1 MELSSVS
8 KVQVDWLLSLF
19 SYSLKATS
27 PRDSLAVITPGVE
40 EHLTVAVEGEIHPVE
55 NIYSQHLLILSPVW
69 PDLPPPALDEVP
81 HCPGLW
87 LTEGWCAPV
96 LLTARVAAASWK
108 CTLTTFIFIWSWM
121 RPNLSQALCYLYWQF
136 FCQRYIASFIDTRV
150 GPLQTN
156 GERIYLFLQSSKN
169 NCSKIFNTHLFL
181 PTWSWSSC

>member
-1 MELSSVS
+1 MICHCPHFTEGDL
-8 KVQVDWLLSLF
+8 
-19 SYSLKATS
+19 TS
-27 PRDSLAVITPGVE
+27 RQPCCHNPRGRGTSDHSCGRWDTSCG
-40 EHLTVAVEGEIHPVE
+40 EH
-55 NIYSQHLLILSPVW
+55 YSQHFLNMPSFW
-69 PDLPPPALDEVP
+69 PDLPPPGLDEVP
-81 HCPGLW
+81 DCPGLW
-87 LTEGWCAPV
+87 LTEGWGAPV

-108 CTLTTFIFIWSWM
+108 CTLTTFIFIWSRM
-121 RPNLSQALCYLYWQF
+121 CPNLSQALCYLYWQF